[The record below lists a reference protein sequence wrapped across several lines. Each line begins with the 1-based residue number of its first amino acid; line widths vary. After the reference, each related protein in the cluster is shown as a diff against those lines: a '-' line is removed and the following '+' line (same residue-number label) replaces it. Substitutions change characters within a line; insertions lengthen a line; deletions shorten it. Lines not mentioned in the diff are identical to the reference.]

1 MTGRNEKGEEVSDYP
16 FYNTAAAAR
25 SHVKTYM
32 LHKYKVDF
40 NDKLKFPQWEV
51 CWKAYQ
57 GEVLKPNGKMEVKHG
72 KFLCP
77 ELMEGI
83 MEVVSIACDTFDARG
98 TPEYETLLARLP
110 EEYRDCY
117 HKLIQMGAQYCVTL
131 FFAQRGRESVA
142 AMQVGDLI
150 KEESDTLQF
159 SYWREVQNLRLLG
172 FNTLNAQ
179 VYIEFILGRP

>member
-1 MTGRNEKGEEVSDYP
+1 MQVTGKNEKGEEVSGYP

-25 SHVKTYM
+25 SHVKAYM

-72 KFLCP
+72 KFLSP

-83 MEVVSIACDTFDARG
+83 MEVVSIACDAFDARG
-98 TPEYETLLARLP
+98 TPGYETLLARLP

-159 SYWREVQNLRLLG
+159 SYWREVQNLGLL
-172 FNTLNAQ
+172 LKK
-179 VYIEFILGRP
+179 

>member
-1 MTGRNEKGEEVSDYP
+1 
-16 FYNTAAAAR
+16 
-25 SHVKTYM
+25 
-32 LHKYKVDF
+32 
-40 NDKLKFPQWEV
+40 
-51 CWKAYQ
+51 
-57 GEVLKPNGKMEVKHG
+57 
-72 KFLCP
+72 
-77 ELMEGI
+77 MEGI

-98 TPEYETLLARLP
+98 TPEYETLLARLS

-159 SYWREVQNLRLLG
+159 SYWREVQNLRLLLK
-172 FNTLNAQ
+172 N
-179 VYIEFILGRP
+179 E